1 MFRKNAKE
9 SKKAGGKGISLSKAA
24 LSVGIL
30 FLAVIL
36 GVSAIIGIDLREIEQ
51 VARKTQNIDMRDVTS
66 QHQRS
71 LATETLRRLAKQ
83 VIEPG
88 PTDRRDKA
96 LADAQARAAS
106 LAKGTSAQQQN
117 QIAGALAAI
126 EAAHGHAEKAHKFD
140 VEISKQLVRAD
151 RIVKDADDNLAS
163 IAGDST
169 AQLRGLIK
177 GVAKASK
184 AELNIASGEMDTLF
198 QVSTVSQDILTTLR
212 KNRIL
217 LDSAQRMDDPK
228 AIEGQ
233 AKRFAAIHRRVLALL
248 ENLPGT
254 GGDFEYLPEMIENFG
269 KLGKIFS
276 LRSTILQERM
286 NAAAKSTAA
295 EEILA
300 RISKTISSGAAE
312 TAVRSIDAITDKVKT
327 IEFTAAGVL
336 VLMLLFLMVTG
347 WIGRRELIIPLT
359 RASAVLKELSAGNM
373 DAKMDKARLAE
384 LESVREATDS
394 FRAALTNVERMAA
407 EKQEQDRQTQEEKK
421 KALAALANQFESSVK
436 SVVENLLE
444 SASGMESTASQMA
457 DTAKKVSGQSQ
468 AMVTGA
474 QQATANM
481 QTVASATEELSAS
494 IEEIGRQAKHSTDI
508 SETAVKGAEEATGV
522 IEDLASA
529 GEKIASSIDL
539 IQDIANQTNLL
550 ALNATIEAARAGDAG
565 KGFSVVASE
574 VKSLAGQSANAA
586 EEISSQVAHIQ
597 SATGKTVEAIRHVT
611 GVIEE
616 ISSITRD
623 MAQSVGQQGKATQ
636 EISTN
641 VQETAKGSAHMSS
654 CIDEVNAAASETGEV
669 ATRVQSAA
677 SDLSRLSHSLR
688 GEVDKFLA
696 EVRSA

>member
-51 VARKTQNIDMRDVTS
+51 VARKTQDIDMRDVTS

-83 VIEPG
+83 VIERG
-88 PTDRRDKA
+88 SKERRDQA
-96 LADAQARAAS
+96 LTQAKGLAAS

-151 RIVKDADDNLAS
+151 SIVKDADDNLAS

-198 QVSTVSQDILTTLR
+198 QVSTVSQGILTTLR

-217 LDSAQRMDDPK
+217 LDSAQRADDPK
-228 AIEGQ
+228 VIEGL
-233 AKRFAAIHRRVLALL
+233 AKRFAAVHRRVLALL

-254 GGDFEYLPEMIENFG
+254 GGDFEYLPQMIENFG
-269 KLGKIFS
+269 KATKVFT
-276 LRSTILQERM
+276 LRGDILHEQA
-286 NAAAKSTAA
+286 NAAAKSAAA
-295 EEILA
+295 ENILA
-300 RISKTISSGAAE
+300 AVGETISSGAAE
-312 TAVRSIDAITDKVKT
+312 TAVRSIDAITDKARN
-327 IEFTAAGVL
+327 IELVAAGAL
-336 VLMLLFLMVTG
+336 AFTLLFTVVTG
-347 WIGRRELIIPLT
+347 WIGRRELIIPLA

-373 DAKMDKARLAE
+373 DAKMKPARLAE

-394 FRAALTNVERMAA
+394 FRTALANVERMAA
-407 EKQEQDRQTQEEKK
+407 EKQESHAQEEK
-421 KALAALANQFESSVK
+421 AAAMTQLADSFESSVK
-436 SVVENLLE
+436 GVADALLD
-444 SASGMESTASQMA
+444 SSNTLKNNADQMASTAGSM
-457 DTAKKVSGQSQ
+457 SGQSQ
-468 AMVTGA
+468 SAVAGM
-474 QQATANM
+474 QQSTANM
-481 QTVASATEELSAS
+481 QTVASATEELTAS
-494 IEEIGRQAKHSTDI
+494 IDEIGRRADHSTEI
-508 SETAVKGAEEATGV
+508 ARTAVMGAEEATET
-522 IEDLASA
+522 IKDLARA
-529 GEKIASSIDL
+529 GDSIASSIGL

-550 ALNATIEAARAGDAG
+550 ALNATIEAARAGEAG

-586 EEISSQVAHIQ
+586 EEISSQVQHIQ
-597 SATGKTVEAIRHVT
+597 LETGKTVEVIQHIT

-616 ISSITRD
+616 ISAITGEIAD
-623 MAQSVGQQGKATQ
+623 SVTEQNKATQ
-636 EISTN
+636 EISSN
-641 VQETAKGSAHMSS
+641 LQEIAQDAAQISS
-654 CIDEVNAAASETGEV
+654 DMGEVNSAASESGEV
-669 ATRVQSAA
+669 ANEVQSAA
-677 SDLSRLSHSLR
+677 AHLSQLSNSLR
-688 GEVDKFLA
+688 SEVDKFLA